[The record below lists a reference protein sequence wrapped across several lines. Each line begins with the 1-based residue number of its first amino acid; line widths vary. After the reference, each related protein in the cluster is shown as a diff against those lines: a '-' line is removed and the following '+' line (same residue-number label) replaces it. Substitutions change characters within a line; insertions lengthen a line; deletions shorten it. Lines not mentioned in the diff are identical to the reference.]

1 MKKQKITKILF
12 IIYIIILVW
21 IILFKLSFNF
31 SDIGRLRSVNLI
43 PFKYDIETTFQ
54 LKEVIDNI
62 LIFIPMGVLL
72 KMLRIDNKRT
82 ILFGFLTSL
91 SFEIMQ
97 YMFQIGVSDITDIIT
112 NTTGTIIGMLFY
124 IILCKIF
131 KNREKIDKILKILGT
146 IGLILFLILIII
158 ILVNN

>member
-1 MKKQKITKILF
+1 MKKQKTTKILF

-72 KMLRIDNKRT
+72 KMLKFDNKRT
-82 ILFGFLTSL
+82 ILFGFLTSF

-146 IGLILFLILIII
+146 IGLVQFLILIII

>member
-1 MKKQKITKILF
+1 MKKHKTTKILF

-72 KMLRIDNKRT
+72 KMLKIDNKRT

-124 IILCKIF
+124 VILCKIF

>member
-1 MKKQKITKILF
+1 MKKQKTTKILF

-72 KMLRIDNKRT
+72 KMLKIDNKRT

-124 IILCKIF
+124 VILCKIF